1 MFSPLGQVVGLIEIE
16 SPSGAPEGFAL
27 LDAAADRFPD
37 DTSLGELLDRLA
49 GRRKARSGQGTT
61 PYEAPIRPANRLVVS
76 ASMPILRVDAD
87 LAQLETDLADQTERL
102 KRLIATARAS
112 ALR

>member
-16 SPSGAPEGFAL
+16 SQSGAPEGFAP
-27 LDAAADRFPD
+27 LDATADLFPD
-37 DTSLGELLDRLA
+37 DISLGELLDRLA
-49 GRRKARSGQGTT
+49 GRRKARSGQRTT

-76 ASMPILRVDAD
+76 ASMPILRVEAD
-87 LAQLETDLADQTERL
+87 LAQLEADLADQTERL